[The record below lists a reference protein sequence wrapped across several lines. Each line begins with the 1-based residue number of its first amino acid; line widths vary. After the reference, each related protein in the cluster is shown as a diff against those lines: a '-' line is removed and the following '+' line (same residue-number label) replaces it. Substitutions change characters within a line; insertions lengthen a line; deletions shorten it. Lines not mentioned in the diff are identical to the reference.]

1 MIRFDVEGETQDMNN
16 KWMLL
21 PLAAALLLTSCQSAS
36 GAVIYHNQ
44 SLALAERVEQTV
56 RKSTE
61 IQLSANLG
69 TCNPDAPEQEAFSSC
84 LHFVEANRE
93 RYLLYQEAH
102 PDLSEWDI
110 VTQVNIGLDHP
121 YYTNVQTVSD
131 PNSLL
136 VLCNKYWKLPDG
148 YEPSDLRK
156 LSSKVAVG
164 SANQMRAEAADAF
177 ERLCAD
183 AKKEGYT
190 IFAQSAYR
198 SYSRQVSLYNQ
209 YAARD
214 GVEGADTYSSRAGHS
229 DHQTGL
235 VVDVKNASLPYNR
248 FGETAEYQWAKD
260 NIHKY
265 GFIIHYPPGKEGI
278 TGYQTEEWH
287 WRYVGQKAATEIYNL
302 GLTLDEYCAIFLANS
317 SDEIPSLLSDTPDAL
332 TLSQGSSYTFSFQ
345 PAGALAVPT
354 FTTGDGTIVTTS
366 GFQYRSGSY
375 LLSVQGLAPGSTN
388 LYATFDGQAP
398 IRLCS
403 ITVRA

>member
-69 TCNPDAPEQEAFSSC
+69 TGNPDAPEQEAFSSC

-102 PDLSEWDI
+102 PDLNEWDI

-214 GVEGADTYSSRAGHS
+214 GIEGADTYSSRAGHS

-260 NIHKY
+260 NHTQVRFY
-265 GFIIHYPPGKEGI
+265 HPLSPWERGNH
-278 TGYQTEEWH
+278 
-287 WRYVGQKAATEIYNL
+287 R
-302 GLTLDEYCAIFLANS
+302 
-317 SDEIPSLLSDTPDAL
+317 LSDRRM
-332 TLSQGSSYTFSFQ
+332 
-345 PAGALAVPT
+345 ALALCGPK
-354 FTTGDGTIVTTS
+354 GCNGNL
-366 GFQYRSGSY
+366 Q
-375 LLSVQGLAPGSTN
+375 PGV
-388 LYATFDGQAP
+388 DVG
-398 IRLCS
+398 
-403 ITVRA
+403 

>member
-69 TCNPDAPEQEAFSSC
+69 TGNPDAPEQEAFSSC

-102 PDLSEWDI
+102 PDLNEWDI

-198 SYSRQVSLYNQ
+198 S
-209 YAARD
+209 
-214 GVEGADTYSSRAGHS
+214 
-229 DHQTGL
+229 
-235 VVDVKNASLPYNR
+235 
-248 FGETAEYQWAKD
+248 
-260 NIHKY
+260 
-265 GFIIHYPPGKEGI
+265 
-278 TGYQTEEWH
+278 
-287 WRYVGQKAATEIYNL
+287 
-302 GLTLDEYCAIFLANS
+302 
-317 SDEIPSLLSDTPDAL
+317 
-332 TLSQGSSYTFSFQ
+332 
-345 PAGALAVPT
+345 
-354 FTTGDGTIVTTS
+354 
-366 GFQYRSGSY
+366 
-375 LLSVQGLAPGSTN
+375 
-388 LYATFDGQAP
+388 
-398 IRLCS
+398 
-403 ITVRA
+403 

>member
-69 TCNPDAPEQEAFSSC
+69 TGNPDAPEQEAFSSC

-148 YEPSDLRK
+148 
-156 LSSKVAVG
+156 
-164 SANQMRAEAADAF
+164 
-177 ERLCAD
+177 
-183 AKKEGYT
+183 
-190 IFAQSAYR
+190 
-198 SYSRQVSLYNQ
+198 
-209 YAARD
+209 
-214 GVEGADTYSSRAGHS
+214 
-229 DHQTGL
+229 
-235 VVDVKNASLPYNR
+235 
-248 FGETAEYQWAKD
+248 
-260 NIHKY
+260 
-265 GFIIHYPPGKEGI
+265 
-278 TGYQTEEWH
+278 
-287 WRYVGQKAATEIYNL
+287 
-302 GLTLDEYCAIFLANS
+302 
-317 SDEIPSLLSDTPDAL
+317 
-332 TLSQGSSYTFSFQ
+332 
-345 PAGALAVPT
+345 
-354 FTTGDGTIVTTS
+354 
-366 GFQYRSGSY
+366 
-375 LLSVQGLAPGSTN
+375 
-388 LYATFDGQAP
+388 
-398 IRLCS
+398 
-403 ITVRA
+403 